1 MSATPRT
8 ALRRF
13 LLPAA
18 VFAIALVPFLP
29 GLSGEFVNWDDDV
42 NFLSN
47 HDFRGLGWSNLRWMA
62 TTTHQGHWIP
72 LTWLTLGLNYALGGM
87 NPWGYHLVNLMI
99 HAASAVLF
107 YFAARRL
114 ISLAR
119 QGYGEPALSAG
130 AAFAALL
137 FAVHPLRVESVVWVT
152 ERRDVLSVFF
162 FLLSALGYLRAVER
176 GSDGRLAPA
185 WRGLSVAAFVCAL
198 MSKSS
203 TLMLPAA
210 LLLLDVYPLRR
221 VSRGWRCLIVEKLPY
236 LVLAAADVVVV
247 WIAVQRAAK
256 LTGLGT
262 HGVAGRVAI
271 VFYSFFYYPWK
282 LVWPVELSPMYEV
295 PPHVDPLQPR
305 FVVAMVVVVL
315 VTAAL
320 VALRRR
326 WPGGLAA
333 WAYSALMILPL
344 SGVVHAGFQL
354 VQDRWSYLSGMGFN
368 LLVGGGIAW
377 LLDARARG
385 RVSVVI
391 ARSVTA
397 GAAAALLFLAA
408 AAWDQS
414 KVWADSE
421 TLWRWAANLDPE
433 CAVCWNNLGAA
444 LTGRERHQEAEEAYR
459 RVAALRPMSGML
471 ANNIATALHGQ
482 RRDVE
487 AEEMLRL
494 AVRIDPNLTGALLN
508 LGAHEAQTGRF
519 AEGLSHLRKAYALDP
534 TSYGTVKGLAWA
546 LVAAAASERKAGHP
560 SEALALYQEA
570 LAVQPA
576 NAQAREGLEALSAG
590 RPAGGARR

>member
-1 MSATPRT
+1 
-8 ALRRF
+8 
-13 LLPAA
+13 
-18 VFAIALVPFLP
+18 
-29 GLSGEFVNWDDDV
+29 
-42 NFLSN
+42 
-47 HDFRGLGWSNLRWMA
+47 
-62 TTTHQGHWIP
+62 
-72 LTWLTLGLNYALGGM
+72 
-87 NPWGYHLVNLMI
+87 
-99 HAASAVLF
+99 
-107 YFAARRL
+107 
-114 ISLAR
+114 
-119 QGYGEPALSAG
+119 
-130 AAFAALL
+130 
-137 FAVHPLRVESVVWVT
+137 
-152 ERRDVLSVFF
+152 
-162 FLLSALGYLRAVER
+162 
-176 GSDGRLAPA
+176 
-185 WRGLSVAAFVCAL
+185 

-221 VSRGWRCLIVEKLPY
+221 VSLGWRRLIVEKLPY
-236 LVLAAADVVVV
+236 LVLAAADVIVV

-262 HGVAGRVAI
+262 HGVAGRAAI

-295 PPHVDPLQPR
+295 PPHLNAFQPR

-320 VALRRR
+320 VMLRRR
-326 WPGGLAA
+326 WPAGLAA
-333 WAYSALMILPL
+333 WVYSALMILPL
-344 SGVVHAGFQL
+344 SGVIHAGFQL
-354 VQDRWSYLSGMGFN
+354 VQDRWSYLSGMGFS
-368 LLVGGGIAW
+368 LLAGGGIAW
-377 LLDARARG
+377 LWDARARG

-459 RVAALRPMSGML
+459 RVAALRPMTGML
-471 ANNIATALHGQ
+471 ANNLATALHGQ
-482 RRDVE
+482 RRDAE
-487 AEEMLRL
+487 AAEMLRL
-494 AVRIDPNLTGALLN
+494 AVRLDPNLTGALLN
-508 LGAHEAQTGRF
+508 LGAYEAQTGRF
-519 AEGLSHLRKAYALDP
+519 AESLSHLRKAYALDP
-534 TSYGTVKGLAWA
+534 TYFGTVKELAWA
-546 LVAAAASERKAGHP
+546 LVAAAAAERKAGRT

-576 NAQAREGLEALSAG
+576 NAQAREGLDALSAG